1 MALRVGVAP
10 AVLLAIAVAHSV
22 AVETTHLTP
31 WEGGGFGM
39 FSTVDRGQARFLR
52 TYLIT
57 PDREVRV
64 ELPPSV
70 REYVW
75 RLRVLPDTQ
84 RVQRLA
90 RVLADAPWVAEP
102 LSRPVRVQPATR
114 TAPHDAADH
123 PRDRARSVR
132 YRVRSGHTNRTAATH
147 VDVRGV
153 RVEVWRYHFD
163 PSGAALTARIL
174 VEATARRSDG
184 SSRVDP

>member
-1 MALRVGVAP
+1 MLRVALAP
-10 AVLLAIAVAHSV
+10 AVLLAIAVVHTV

-52 TYLIT
+52 SYLIT
-57 PDREVRV
+57 PNREIRV
-64 ELPPSV
+64 ELPTSV

-75 RLRVLPDTQ
+75 RIRVLPDSQ

-90 RVLADAPWVAEP
+90 RVLANAPWVAEP
-102 LSRPVRVQPATR
+102 LSRPSRVQPATR
-114 TAPHDAADH
+114 TARPTTPEPTEA
-123 PRDRARSVR
+123 RGRSVR
-132 YRVRSGHTNRTAATH
+132 YRVRSAQTNRTAATR

-163 PSGAALTARIL
+163 PSDAALTARIL
-174 VEATARRSDG
+174 VEATAQRSEG
-184 SSRVDP
+184 PSRADP